1 MKPARLTTTKLN
13 INNFTVQDVQKLL
26 AEEFPSMRH
35 VRTSS
40 LHKGVS
46 TARHAFLTI
55 PGLDNK
61 LDHLAQVSCHGRCS
75 CSHSKF
81 ECLL

>member
-1 MKPARLTTTKLN
+1 M
-13 INNFTVQDVQKLL
+13 QEVQKLL
-26 AEEFPSMRH
+26 AEEFPGMRH

-46 TARHAFLTI
+46 TARHAFLPI

-61 LDHLAQVSCHGRCS
+61 LDHLAQVCVSGR
-75 CSHSKF
+75 
-81 ECLL
+81 